1 MKVLRGKE
9 ELDEIKTIPW
19 QLINYTVFGLG
30 NTQYEHYNITGINV
44 DDLLN
49 KNGARRIYQLGLGD
63 DNCSL

>member
-1 MKVLRGKE
+1 M
-9 ELDEIKTIPW
+9 PW
-19 QLINYTVFGLG
+19 KLINYTVFGLG